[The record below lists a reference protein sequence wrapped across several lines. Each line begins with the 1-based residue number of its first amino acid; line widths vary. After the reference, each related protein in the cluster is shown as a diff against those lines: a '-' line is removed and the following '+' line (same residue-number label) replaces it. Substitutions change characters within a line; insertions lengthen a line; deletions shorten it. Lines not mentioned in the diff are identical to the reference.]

1 MIPEQQP
8 ALTLRQ
14 AWHFVVAAES
24 GTLAEAARRLH
35 MAPSAISTSVAEL
48 ERAVGSELLVKRR
61 AKGVTLT
68 ATGREVL
75 GMARDLLR
83 LADSIAALSREDRS
97 QLRGPLTVG
106 CDITLGPTIIPAML
120 SDFARQCPG
129 VEVDFV
135 EGFHEDVQERLLAGA
150 LDVAFVYDAAVDPA
164 LTTVA
169 LATAAPHV
177 LLPAEHRLAGSATVR
192 LSDIAEEPLVL
203 FDSPPLG
210 SRVLQLFHEAG
221 VVPTVRHRSRSYAT
235 VRSLVA
241 VGRGVAVL
249 YQQKALEAPYA
260 ELGVRLR
267 PLSVRGALARPV
279 QVALAAPRS
288 TRPSVRA
295 RAWIDVALEL
305 FTGDGAVDGA
315 PSDGADRAV
324 GAN

>member
-1 MIPEQQP
+1 MVFSKRYARGMIPEQQP

-35 MAPSAISTSVAEL
+35 MAPSAVSTSVAEL

-61 AKGVTLT
+61 AKGVALT

-75 GMARDLLR
+75 AMARDLLR

-97 QLRGPLTVG
+97 ELRGPLTVG

-120 SDFARQCPG
+120 TDFAQQCPG

-135 EGFHEDVQERLLAGA
+135 EGFHDDVHERLLAGA
-150 LDVAFVYDAAVDPA
+150 LDVAFVYDAGVDPA

-169 LATAAPHV
+169 LADAKPHV
-177 LLPAEHRLAGSATVR
+177 LVPAAHSLASGQSVR
-192 LSDIAEEPLVL
+192 LSDLANEPLVL

-210 SRVLQLFHEAG
+210 AKVLQLFHDSG
-221 VVPTVRHRSRSYAT
+221 STPVVRHRSRSYAT
-235 VRSLVA
+235 VRSLVS
-241 VGRGVAVL
+241 VGRGLAVL
-249 YQQKALEAPYA
+249 YQQAALEAPYA
-260 ELGVRLR
+260 ELGVRLL
-267 PLSVRGALARPV
+267 PLAARSELTRPV
-279 QVALAAPRS
+279 RVALASPRS

-305 FTGDGAVDGA
+305 FTQ
-315 PSDGADRAV
+315 RR
-324 GAN
+324 

>member
-14 AWHFVVAAES
+14 AWHFVLAAES

-35 MAPSAISTSVAEL
+35 MAPSAISTSIGEL
-48 ERAVGSELLVKRR
+48 ERAVGAELLVKRR
-61 AKGVTLT
+61 AKGVALT
-68 ATGREVL
+68 ATGRQVL
-75 GMARDLLR
+75 GMARELLR

-120 SDFARQCPG
+120 TDFARQCPG

-135 EGFHEDVQERLLAGA
+135 EGFHEDVQAGLLAGA
-150 LDVAFVYDAAVDPA
+150 LDVAFVYDAGVDPA

-169 LATAAPHV
+169 LADAAPHV
-177 LLPAEHRLAGSATVR
+177 LVPADHPLAEAEGVWLT
-192 LSDIAEEPLVL
+192 DIAHEPLVL

-210 SRVLQLFHEAG
+210 SRVLQLLHDAG
-221 VVPTVRHRSRSYAT
+221 AVPQVRHRSRSYAT

-249 YQQKALEAPYA
+249 YQQTALEAPYA
-260 ELGVRLR
+260 ELGVRLL
-267 PLSVRGALARPV
+267 PLRARAELSRPV
-279 QVALAAPRS
+279 QVALASPRS

-305 FTGDGAVDGA
+305 FTERGGD
-315 PSDGADRAV
+315 
-324 GAN
+324 

>member
-48 ERAVGSELLVKRR
+48 ERAVGAELLVKRR
-61 AKGVTLT
+61 AKGVALT
-68 ATGREVL
+68 ATGKQVL
-75 GMARDLLR
+75 GMARELLR
-83 LADSIAALSREDRS
+83 LADSISALSREDRS

-106 CDITLGPTIIPAML
+106 CDITLGPTVIPAML

-135 EGFHEDVQERLLAGA
+135 EGFHEDVQEGLLAGA
-150 LDVAFVYDAAVDPA
+150 MDVAFVYDAGVDPA

-169 LATAAPHV
+169 LADAPPHV
-177 LLPAEHRLAGSATVR
+177 LVPAGHPLAQGKGVRLAE
-192 LSDIAEEPLVL
+192 IAHEPLVL

-210 SRVLQLFHEAG
+210 SRVLQLFQESG
-221 VVPTVRHRSRSYAT
+221 TVPQVRHRSRSYAT

-249 YQQKALEAPYA
+249 YQQTALEAPYA
-260 ELGVRLR
+260 ELGVRLL
-267 PLSVRGALARPV
+267 PLSARAELARPV
-279 QVALAAPRS
+279 QVALASPRS

-295 RAWIDVALEL
+295 RAWIDVALEM
-305 FTGDGAVDGA
+305 FTHRAGD
-315 PSDGADRAV
+315 
-324 GAN
+324 